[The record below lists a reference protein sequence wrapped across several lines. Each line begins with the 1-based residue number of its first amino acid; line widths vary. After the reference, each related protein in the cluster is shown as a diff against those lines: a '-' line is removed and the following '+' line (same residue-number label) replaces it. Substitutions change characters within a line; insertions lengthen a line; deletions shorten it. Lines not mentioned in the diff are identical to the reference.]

1 MAFRRVKSI
10 TTGINKVTIIKVNIM
25 LGRNGEEILLITVK
39 NEYGAIQT
47 FYILTSDTAKIDS
60 MIKLRYND
68 VTDEDL
74 NSQDYDIDEQDF
86 VGLKMKIN
94 VGLKNGYLNI
104 IEIMECPEESYFE
117 EENVIE
123 DNYQEEVC

>member
-10 TTGINKVTIIKVNIM
+10 TTGINKVTIIKVNMM

-104 IEIMECPEESYFE
+104 LEIMEWQEESCFE

-123 DNYQEEVC
+123 DNCQEEF

>member
-10 TTGINKVTIIKVNIM
+10 TTGINKVTIIKVNMM

-104 IEIMECPEESYFE
+104 LEIMECPEESSLE

-123 DNYQEEVC
+123 DNY

>member
-10 TTGINKVTIIKVNIM
+10 TTGINKVTIIKVNMM

-60 MIKLRYND
+60 MIKLRYTD

-104 IEIMECPEESYFE
+104 LEIMEWQEEICFE

-123 DNYQEEVC
+123 DNY

>member
-104 IEIMECPEESYFE
+104 LEIMEWQEESCFE

-123 DNYQEEVC
+123 DNYQEEV

>member
-10 TTGINKVTIIKVNIM
+10 KTGINKVTIIKVNMM

-104 IEIMECPEESYFE
+104 LEIMEWQEESYFE
-117 EENVIE
+117 EESVIE
-123 DNYQEEVC
+123 DNY

>member
-10 TTGINKVTIIKVNIM
+10 TTGINKVTIIKVNMM

-104 IEIMECPEESYFE
+104 LEIMEWQEESYFE

-123 DNYQEEVC
+123 DNY